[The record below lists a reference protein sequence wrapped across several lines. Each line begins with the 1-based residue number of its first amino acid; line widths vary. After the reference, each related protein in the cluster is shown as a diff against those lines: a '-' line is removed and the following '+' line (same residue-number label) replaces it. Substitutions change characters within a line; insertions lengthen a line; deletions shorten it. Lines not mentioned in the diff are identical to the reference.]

1 MVADRAWV
9 AIHALALSSTELVM
23 RLTVFIG
30 LVAVG
35 MVQYKRSPSINR
47 LQSSSKLS
55 PEHIPRLVRITLPEA
70 RHQVVENRLLGMT
83 PLELRLPQ
91 VMVRVDKARADD
103 LAAAVDEL
111 GAGRRDETLA
121 DLGDAVGLDQDV
133 CVAEG
138 FHVILVVV
146 EEEGAASEEDGG

>member
-23 RLTVFIG
+23 RRLTVFIG

-35 MVQYKRSPSINR
+35 MVQYKRRPSINR
-47 LQSSSKLS
+47 LQSPSKLS
-55 PEHIPRLVRITLPEA
+55 PVHISRLVRITLPEA
-70 RHQVVENRLLGMT
+70 RHQVVKNRLLSMA

-103 LAAAVDEL
+103 LATTVDKL
-111 GAGRRDETLA
+111 SASRCDEALA
-121 DLGDAVGLDQDV
+121 DLGDAIGLDQDV

-138 FHVILVVV
+138 VHVILVIV
-146 EEEGAASEEDGG
+146 EEEGATSEED